1 MDYQSLKIFALDDDV
16 IFAKTLEVFL
26 INQGFTN
33 LQFFESSA
41 PMLAQLS
48 EKPHVLIL
56 DHFLRLELGFDVLK
70 RVRAEYPN
78 VKVFYMSSQEKAKI
92 AIQALRLG
100 AVDYFEKNMEG
111 LETLVS
117 VMEREFGLSPDVYL
131 DGE

>member
-1 MDYQSLKIFALDDDV
+1 MF
-16 IFAKTLEVFL
+16 
-26 INQGFTN
+26 
-33 LQFFESSA
+33 
-41 PMLAQLS
+41 AQLS

-70 RVRAEYPN
+70 RVRAEHPN

-100 AVDYFEKNMEG
+100 AADYFEKNMEG
-111 LETLVS
+111 LEALVS
-117 VMEREFGLSPDVYL
+117 VMEREFDLSPDVYL